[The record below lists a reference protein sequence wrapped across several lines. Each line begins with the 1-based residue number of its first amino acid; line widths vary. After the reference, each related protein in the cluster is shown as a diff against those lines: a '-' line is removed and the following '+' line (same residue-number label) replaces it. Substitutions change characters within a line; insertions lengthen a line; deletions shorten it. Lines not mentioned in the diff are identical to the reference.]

1 MSDRGILSS
10 LRYLFADFIG
20 EEDETPPFLPEGLPD
35 SVLPVASNAIHLLI
49 DYQSTSYAQL
59 YVDRLRRF
67 VGKPGVDDAM
77 FTDIARLMAARMS
90 YLDPIRIAQLK
101 LAELDEAAGNAVVKP
116 AADVRKFRIDELV
129 STLPAIVAQ
138 PLLDGLEWAGWLH
151 KPFPIRFST
160 ASRWGIR
167 RLKMEAGLR
176 RWRRYSVR
184 YAKERIWVER
194 WLHMIDRSL
203 TKQPAAAPA
212 IVATATMIQGY
223 GDGYRHGVADW
234 NAIIDGLAKPTFD
247 GVLALPDLAAAVAEA
262 RAAALPDRRQVALKR
277 KIAEIR
283 ARVPAGANAAAG

>member
-1 MSDRGILSS
+1 MSDRGVMSS

-35 SVLPVASNAIHLLI
+35 AVVPVASDAIHLLI

-77 FTDIARLMAARMS
+77 FADIARLMAARMS

-101 LAELDEAAGNAVVKP
+101 LAEFDEAAAGARAKS
-116 AADVRKFRIDELV
+116 ARDVRKFRIDELV
-129 STLPAIVAQ
+129 STLPAIIAEHV
-138 PLLDGLEWAGWLH
+138 LDALEWAGWLH
-151 KPFPIRFST
+151 KPVSIRFST
-160 ASRWGIR
+160 ASRWAIR

-203 TKQPAAAPA
+203 TKQPAAASA
-212 IVATATMIQGY
+212 VVASATMIQGY
-223 GDGYRHGVADW
+223 SDVYRQGVADW

-247 GVLALPDLAAAVAEA
+247 GVLVLPDLAGAIAQA
-262 RAAALPDRRQVALKR
+262 RAAALPDPRQAALKR

-283 ARVPAGANAAAG
+283 TLVPAGSNAATG